1 MSEVIISNNIKDY
14 EDCIG
19 QILRNRSGFQIGI
32 IAEVINHHSIAWNTN
47 RVVLVLEDGR
57 KVYADK
63 TKFAKAFKT
72 VKNNMVISRT
82 YDSNSLLWTSDN
94 FTEIDNKDKVWPSM
108 NKSIYRDG
116 QYVGVITSV
125 KYDDFGAYYSVS
137 NGSKIRI
144 EFQEEDEF
152 IDPLLFEN
160 GDDY

>member
-1 MSEVIISNNIKDY
+1 MSEVIISNNIEDY
-14 EDCIG
+14 KNCIG
-19 QILRNRSGFQIGI
+19 EILRNKSGFKIGV
-32 IAEVINHHSIAWNTN
+32 IAEVINYHSIAWNTN
-47 RVVLVLEDGR
+47 RIVLVLEDGR

-72 VKNNMVISRT
+72 VSNDMVTSRK
-82 YDSNSLLWTSDN
+82 YDGNSLLWSSGHFTESDN
-94 FTEIDNKDKVWPSM
+94 EEKVWPSIG
-108 NKSIYRDG
+108 KSIYRDG